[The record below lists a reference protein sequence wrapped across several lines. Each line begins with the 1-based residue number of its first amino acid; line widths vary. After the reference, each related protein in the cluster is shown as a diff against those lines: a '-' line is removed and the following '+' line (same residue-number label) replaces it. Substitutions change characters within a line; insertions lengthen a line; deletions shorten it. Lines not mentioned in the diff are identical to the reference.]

1 MARMIRSAVWSYG
14 AGLFQIIA
22 AGDAI
27 TPDAARQTLFVDFH
41 KYFFAQRILRRILTA
56 VFLTVPTFPPGFG
69 RQSSG
74 TDGNVMHRPGGKNA
88 VYASAYA
95 LYEGCGGRLKK
106 SKYLL
111 ITVSFPHCPQLC
123 PQGFSTNRAAC
134 GYPLRDLHK
143 MRRQASTDFPLFRGL

>member
-1 MARMIRSAVWSYG
+1 MVHRGSISTMARMIRSAVWSYG
-14 AGLFQIIA
+14 AGLFQMIA

-74 TDGNVMHRPGGKNA
+74 TDGNVMHPPGGKNA

-95 LYEGCGGRLKK
+95 LHEGCGREVEKIK
-106 SKYLL
+106 
-111 ITVSFPHCPQLC
+111 IPVDNCE
-123 PQGFSTNRAAC
+123 FSTLSTTLSTR
-134 GYPLRDLHK
+134 LFHK
-143 MRRQASTDFPLFRGL
+143 QGGLWISTPGFT